1 MITIEADD
9 FEIEQRFAAALANSR
24 GYAKLWNTAG
34 CPQSHHDQVG
44 CALIELWEDGRKAGL
59 SGDEIQKIA
68 DTYVE
73 YDDAG
78 EALPRASAFSGV
90 VPLRR

>member
-59 SGDEIQKIA
+59 EPSVLCDSMSDSCRTEPP
-68 DTYVE
+68 
-73 YDDAG
+73 DDAG
-78 EALPRASAFSGV
+78 NH
-90 VPLRR
+90 